1 MSTLEHGTRKKRAPC
16 ALSAPG
22 TSLAP
27 AVRAVQL
34 SASMCKA
41 PCAADSA
48 MAIIMKPT
56 ITAAYM
62 ATRGAPQA
70 PPTSEAQGACHASA
84 RQSWPSGGARR
95 WLEGRVVVWATYGAA
110 RER

>member
-48 MAIIMKPT
+48 MAT
-56 ITAAYM
+56 IVEPAISDA
-62 ATRGAPQA
+62 
-70 PPTSEAQGACHASA
+70 
-84 RQSWPSGGARR
+84 
-95 WLEGRVVVWATYGAA
+95 
-110 RER
+110 